1 MALKSSTAGH
11 LMTHL
16 SMRKNP
22 NCLTVYINLPMETL
36 ELRWGTVQM
45 SSVFP
50 FPPFLSNLSHKAP
63 LFFKSAV
70 TQGHGCFSPLIHLQ
84 NNKSRFGFILIC
96 FFSRDILTVSYWQ
109 VRYLDEDKV
118 FTVEQITGMLLN
130 KLKETSESTLKKPV
144 VDCVISVSAKNNT
157 KSLMSS

>member
-16 SMRKNP
+16 SMRKSP
-22 NCLTVYINLPMETL
+22 NCLTAYINLPMETL

-50 FPPFLSNLSHKAP
+50 FAPFLSNLSHKEP

-70 TQGHGCFSPLIHLQ
+70 IQGHGCFSPLIHLQ
-84 NNKSRFGFILIC
+84 NNKSVSRFGFIL
-96 FFSRDILTVSYWQ
+96 FFCPGYPDCIMLTGAVFGWGQSVYCRADNRDAAQQTERD
-109 VRYLDEDKV
+109 VRECPEEAGGGLCHLSK
-118 FTVEQITGMLLN
+118 
-130 KLKETSESTLKKPV
+130 
-144 VDCVISVSAKNNT
+144 C
-157 KSLMSS
+157 